1 MYTTKFV
8 ESPAYFNYSFYSVKI
23 FLIEWNNNTSIITR
37 QLIWHAVPNSWE
49 FFFLLYHKITVN
61 MRFFRRISVSRLRLN
76 RKFQFVI
83 LEICLGTLG
92 CMYYSWMR
100 TSSSISV
107 ESDVSN
113 VGSLAAKFLFSL
125 FIISF
130 EENCWYSVDDLL
142 I

>member
-1 MYTTKFV
+1 MR
-8 ESPAYFNYSFYSVKI
+8 I
-23 FLIEWNNNTSIITR
+23 FL
-37 QLIWHAVPNSWE
+37 
-49 FFFLLYHKITVN
+49 FLLYRKITVN

-83 LEICLGTLG
+83 LEICLGTLS

-113 VGSLAAKFLFSL
+113 VGSLAAKLLFILFYYFFWRKLLVFSGRFINLGHHLRIFSSCRTTEGSLNCYFDGFIGIYILFSVL
-125 FIISF
+125 L
-130 EENCWYSVDDLL
+130 WYY